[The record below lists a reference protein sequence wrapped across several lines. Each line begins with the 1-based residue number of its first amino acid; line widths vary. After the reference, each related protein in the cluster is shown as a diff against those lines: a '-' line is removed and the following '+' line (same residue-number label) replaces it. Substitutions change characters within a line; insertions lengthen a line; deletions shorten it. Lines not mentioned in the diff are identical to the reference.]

1 MGKDWTKE
9 ELVQASKAMMA
20 NGQMG
25 YEEFCEMLE
34 RGVPV
39 IERFEQAI
47 KEKKSSKEA
56 GINRT
61 MFMAYQTA
69 KATGNK
75 CIDFDE
81 GIWLEDIEE
90 IATIFRENGIT
101 EFTISSNYSGLIATL
116 AAFAIHSWHMAGL
129 TQVKARYADWSTG
142 EPKMI
147 DAIRMEVRT

>member
-9 ELVQASKAMMA
+9 ELEQASKTMMA
-20 NGQMG
+20 NGLMG
-25 YEEFCEMLE
+25 YEEFCKMLE
-34 RGVPV
+34 SGVPV

-47 KEKKSSKEA
+47 KEKKSANEA

-61 MFMAYQTA
+61 MFIAYQTA
-69 KATGNK
+69 KETGNK

-101 EFTISSNYSGLIATL
+101 EFTISSNSSGLIAIL
-116 AAFAIHSWHMAGL
+116 VAFAIHGWHMAGL

-142 EPKMI
+142 KPKII
-147 DAIRMEVRT
+147 DAIKMEVCL

>member
-9 ELVQASKAMMA
+9 ELQQASKAMMA
-20 NGQMG
+20 NGQIG
-25 YEEFCEMLE
+25 YEEFCEKLE
-34 RGVPV
+34 GSLPV
-39 IERFEQAI
+39 IEHFEQAI
-47 KEKKSSKEA
+47 KEQKSAKEA

-69 KATGNK
+69 KETGNH

-81 GIWLEDIEE
+81 SLWLEDIEA
-90 IATIFRENGIT
+90 IVTTCREHGIT
-101 EFTISSNYSGLIATL
+101 EFTISSNYTGLIATL
-116 AAFAIHSWHMAGL
+116 ASFVSHGWHMAGL

-147 DAIRMEVRT
+147 DAIRMEVRS

>member
-1 MGKDWTKE
+1 MGKDWTTE
-9 ELVQASKAMMA
+9 ELERASKTMMA
-20 NGQMG
+20 NGLMG
-25 YEEFCEMLE
+25 YEEFCKMLE
-34 RGVPV
+34 SGVPV

-69 KATGNK
+69 KETGNK
-75 CIDFDE
+75 YIDFDE
-81 GIWLEDIEE
+81 GLWLEDIEE

-101 EFTISSNYSGLIATL
+101 EFTISSNSSGLIAILT
-116 AAFAIHSWHMAGL
+116 AFAIHGWHMAEL

-142 EPKMI
+142 EPKII
-147 DAIRMEVRT
+147 DAIRMEVRL